1 MAWLQINSARDRRG
15 NDPEVLRV
23 MGMIEGAIG
32 KATSLDSYEKL
43 AQKTEL
49 TLEGLKARTEIATRF
64 GNEEQFAEGIDAL
77 EKAGK
82 AKEAGELRTAR
93 KLRQLPWGRRGEE
106 GQAKTEEGAQS

>member
-1 MAWLQINSARDRRG
+1 MAAKAKDNFEKANYRMAWLQINAARDLRG

-32 KATSLDSYEKL
+32 RATALDYDEKL
-43 AQKTEL
+43 SQKSEL
-49 TLEGLKARTEIATRF
+49 TPEGLKARTEIATRF

-77 EKAGK
+77 EKASK

-93 KLRQLPWGRRGEE
+93 KLR
-106 GQAKTEEGAQS
+106 